1 MNPSRYLVFGFH
13 SSGKT
18 TFAAALWHLID
29 SREMQTALAKGRHV
43 GEFRY
48 LEEIAQVWCEGWQ
61 VERTRTA
68 QVEEI
73 KINLSHP
80 ESGTELI
87 LEFADLSG
95 ETFEKAFASRLCTP
109 TLVNLVKE
117 ASGLLLFVTADRVI
131 DDVTIL
137 DAFAGEE
144 AEQASAEDE
153 QSEAT
158 PWDSAKTPLQ
168 VQIVDLLQAL
178 LLPPFAIEPVRVAV
192 IVSAW
197 DLTDETSA
205 QDWLAKKMPLLD
217 QYLRNGNGAAEVRAY
232 GISAQGAP
240 LSKKGQAPAPDRDR
254 LLALERPSERIKI
267 VGPDVREHDLTGPL
281 LWLSGADKQA

>member
-29 SREMQTALAKGRHV
+29 SREVQTALAKGRHV
-43 GEFRY
+43 GDFRY
-48 LEEIAQVWCEGWQ
+48 LEEIAQAWCEGWQ
-61 VERTRTA
+61 VERTRTE
-68 QVEEI
+68 QVEAI

-95 ETFEKAFASRLCTP
+95 EIFEKAFATRLCTP

-144 AEQASAEDE
+144 AEQAPAEDE
-153 QSEAT
+153 QGEAT
-158 PWDSAKTPLQ
+158 SWDSAKTPLQ

-178 LLPPFAIEPVRVAV
+178 LLPPFAKGPVRVAV

-205 QDWLAKKMPLLD
+205 QDWLAKKMPLLY

-240 LSKKGQAPAPDRDR
+240 LSKKGEPPAPDRDR

>member
-29 SREMQTALAKGRHV
+29 SREVQTALAKGRHV

-48 LEEIAQVWCEGWQ
+48 LEEIAQAWCEGWQ
-61 VERTRTA
+61 VERTRTE
-68 QVEEI
+68 QVEAI

-87 LEFADLSG
+87 LKFADLSG
-95 ETFEKAFASRLCTP
+95 ETFEKAFATRLCTS

-144 AEQASAEDE
+144 AEQAPAEDE
-153 QSEAT
+153 QGEAT
-158 PWDSAKTPLQ
+158 SWDSAKTPLQ

-178 LLPPFAIEPVRVAV
+178 LLPPFAKGPLRVAV

-217 QYLRNGNGAAEVRAY
+217 QYLRNGNGAAEVRDIRHFRA
-232 GISAQGAP
+232 GCATVEEG
-240 LSKKGQAPAPDRDR
+240 
-254 LLALERPSERIKI
+254 
-267 VGPDVREHDLTGPL
+267 
-281 LWLSGADKQA
+281 

>member
-29 SREMQTALAKGRHV
+29 SREVQTALAKGRHV
-43 GEFRY
+43 GDFRY
-48 LEEIAQVWCEGWQ
+48 LEEIAQAWCEGWQ
-61 VERTRTA
+61 VERTRTE
-68 QVEEI
+68 QVEAI

-95 ETFEKAFASRLCTP
+95 EIFEKAFTTRLCTP

-144 AEQASAEDE
+144 AEQAPAEDE
-153 QSEAT
+153 QGEAT
-158 PWDSAKTPLQ
+158 SWDSAKTPLQ

-178 LLPPFAIEPVRVAV
+178 LLPPFAKGPVRVAV

-217 QYLRNGNGAAEVRAY
+217 QYLRNGNGTAQVRAY

-240 LSKKGQAPAPDRDR
+240 LSKKGELPAPDRDR

-281 LWLSGADKQA
+281 LWLSGVDKQA

>member
-29 SREMQTALAKGRHV
+29 SREVQTALAKGRHV
-43 GEFRY
+43 GDFRY
-48 LEEIAQVWCEGWQ
+48 LEEIAQAWCEGWQ
-61 VERTRTA
+61 VERTRTE
-68 QVEEI
+68 QVEAI

-95 ETFEKAFASRLCTP
+95 EIFEKAFTTRLCTP

-144 AEQASAEDE
+144 AEQAPAEDE
-153 QSEAT
+153 QGEAT
-158 PWDSAKTPLQ
+158 SWDSAKTPLQ

-178 LLPPFAIEPVRVAV
+178 LLPPFAKGTVRVAV

-217 QYLRNGNGAAEVRAY
+217 QYLRNGNGTAQVRAY

-240 LSKKGQAPAPDRDR
+240 LSKKGELPAPDRDR

-281 LWLSGADKQA
+281 LWLSGVDKQA

>member
-29 SREMQTALAKGRHV
+29 SREVQTALAKGRHV

-48 LEEIAQVWCEGWQ
+48 LEEIAQAWCEGWQ
-61 VERTRTA
+61 VERTRTE
-68 QVEEI
+68 QVEAI

-95 ETFEKAFASRLCTP
+95 ETFEKAFTTRLCTP

-144 AEQASAEDE
+144 AEQAPAEDE
-153 QSEAT
+153 HGEAT
-158 PWDSAKTPLQ
+158 SWDSAKTPLQ

-178 LLPPFAIEPVRVAV
+178 LLPPFAKGPGQSSCHRIGLGPHRRDFGAGL
-192 IVSAW
+192 VSQ
-197 DLTDETSA
+197 E
-205 QDWLAKKMPLLD
+205 
-217 QYLRNGNGAAEVRAY
+217 N
-232 GISAQGAP
+232 
-240 LSKKGQAPAPDRDR
+240 APA
-254 LLALERPSERIKI
+254 RPIPEKRKWRRRGSRIRHFRAGCAT
-267 VGPDVREHDLTGPL
+267 VEEG
-281 LWLSGADKQA
+281 

>member
-1 MNPSRYLVFGFH
+1 
-13 SSGKT
+13 
-18 TFAAALWHLID
+18 
-29 SREMQTALAKGRHV
+29 MQTALAKGKHV
-43 GEFRY
+43 GDFRY
-48 LEEIAQVWCEGWQ
+48 LEEIAQAWCEGWQ
-61 VERTRTA
+61 VERTRTE
-68 QVEEI
+68 QVEAI

-95 ETFEKAFASRLCTP
+95 ETFEKAFATRLCTP

-144 AEQASAEDE
+144 AEQAPAEDE
-153 QSEAT
+153 QGEAT
-158 PWDSAKTPLQ
+158 SWASAKTPLQ

-178 LLPPFAIEPVRVAV
+178 LLPPFAKGPVRVAV

-197 DLTDETSA
+197 DLTDAASA

-217 QYLRNGNGAAEVRAY
+217 QYLRNGNSAAQVRAY

-240 LSKKGQAPAPDRDR
+240 LTKKGEPPAPDRDR
-254 LLALERPSERIKI
+254 LLTLERPSERIKI

-281 LWLSGADKQA
+281 LWLSGVEKQA